1 MGAYP
6 NIDNLDKAKTNHQI
20 ITPLKTKLVLLAFLG
35 SFLAHAQTLNFRNLA
50 NMSGGRGAAASVIVD
65 DNIYVSNGYQEK
77 ASDAKYIEKYN
88 ITDNSWSILNATL
101 LPKRFANSETYNNK
115 IYIFNGWGNSHLE
128 IVDLAT
134 NTITKGAVNRSY
146 TGNAGSAIYNGR
158 IYVFGGSGLNGAATT
173 KFSNKFQ
180 YYDIASNT
188 WNPLPDMPIARET
201 KGKIVND
208 KLYVIGGFNGTSS
221 RLINVYDLNTN
232 LWIKQYTMP
241 SGISGHSLAVSDNK
255 IFIVGG
261 YNNQTFLAYF
271 DTTTN
276 KLHQLSSNMIPRRHS
291 AAEIYHNKLYIIG
304 GSTTSLTSSAIKSI
318 QVADINEIVLSANE
332 APEAPVYKTKVYT
345 NAARDGFVIS
355 NKNNSNQFEY
365 TVYSTDGKQINKG
378 FAYYNKTIDLSRVQR
393 GTYIFIYKNQK
404 GLLQK
409 VRIVR

>member
-1 MGAYP
+1 M
-6 NIDNLDKAKTNHQI
+6 KS
-20 ITPLKTKLVLLAFLG
+20 KLLLLIFFGSLLAH
-35 SFLAHAQTLNFRNLA
+35 SQTLTFQNLK
-50 NMSGGRGAAASVIVD
+50 NMSVGRGAIASVIVN

-88 ITDNSWSILNATL
+88 ITDNSWSVLNSTL

-128 IVDLAT
+128 ILDLAT

-146 TGNAGSAIYNGR
+146 TGNAGSAIYNGK
-158 IYVFGGSGLNGAATT
+158 IYVFGGSGLNGAAKTV
-173 KFSNKFQ
+173 FSNKFQ

-188 WNPLPDMPIARET
+188 WNPLPNMPTARET

-208 KLYVIGGFNGTSS
+208 KLYVIGGFNGTPS

-232 LWIKQYTMP
+232 LWVDQYTMP
-241 SGISGHSLAVSDNK
+241 AAISGHSLAVSGDK

-261 YNNQTFLAYF
+261 FNNQSFLAYF

-291 AAEIYHNKLYIIG
+291 AAEVYNNKLYVIG

-318 QVADINEIVLSANE
+318 QVADISESALSVNAANE
-332 APEAPVYKTKVYT
+332 DQVSKTKAYV
-345 NAARDGFVIS
+345 NAYRDGFVIS

-365 TVYSTDGKQINKG
+365 TIFSIDGKQITKG
-378 FAYYNKTIDLSRVQR
+378 FTYYNKNIDLSKVRK
-393 GTYIFIYKNQK
+393 GTSYIFRYKNEK
-404 GLLQK
+404 GVLESIK
-409 VRIVR
+409 IVR